1 MFGGAFGLVVGIPI
15 TALGVFAFL
24 FFEMSY
30 IGIMLLTEIADN
42 TRLQLLALAGE
53 KYDQMVAKKQEKI
66 TESPLDEDVQKE
78 IYNKVVE
85 EYNKMPWTNKKPTF
99 IHSTIF
105 GWKVV
110 LRDDVNK
117 NHYYGFIRWSMD

>member
-1 MFGGAFGLVVGIPI
+1 
-15 TALGVFAFL
+15 
-24 FFEMSY
+24 
-30 IGIMLLTEIADN
+30 MLLTEIADN

-99 IHSTIF
+99 INSTIF
-105 GWKVV
+105 KRKVV
-110 LRDDVNK
+110 LRNDENK
-117 NHYYGFIRWSMD
+117 NHYYGSI